1 MQHGSAF
8 PSEPWCLDFV
18 SLASWDSTRR
28 CWPVEYAVVVVVGRY
43 SSVVSCLP
51 PFTMPVSSSLIVMC
65 FPTPVLHLRVVVFT

>member
-8 PSEPWCLDFV
+8 LSELWCLDFV

-51 PFTMPVSSSLIVMC
+51 PFAMPVSSSLVVVC